1 MMTELPNKKRSDY
14 RLENDLVI
22 ATHNT
27 GKLREIQ
34 ELIGGR
40 VAHIR
45 SAGELGLDDPEET
58 GTTFHENAAL
68 KALAAAQ
75 ATGKPAL
82 ADDSGL
88 AVAALDG
95 APGIYS
101 ARWAE
106 KEDGARDFGF
116 GMEKIWDKIQNQDNK
131 RAQFISVL
139 ALAFPDGQIFYTEGT
154 VEGEIVWPPRGEN
167 GFGYDPIFQ
176 ADGETRTFGE
186 MTAEEKHA
194 LSHRAKALRA
204 FVKAWCSG

>member
-1 MMTELPNKKRSDY
+1 MLDRSAAGKNY
-14 RLENDLVI
+14 HLENDLVI

-40 VAHIR
+40 VVHIQ

-106 KEDGARDFGF
+106 KEDGTRDFGF

-176 ADGETRTFGE
+176 ADGQTRTFGE

-204 FVKAWCSG
+204 FVKTWCSG